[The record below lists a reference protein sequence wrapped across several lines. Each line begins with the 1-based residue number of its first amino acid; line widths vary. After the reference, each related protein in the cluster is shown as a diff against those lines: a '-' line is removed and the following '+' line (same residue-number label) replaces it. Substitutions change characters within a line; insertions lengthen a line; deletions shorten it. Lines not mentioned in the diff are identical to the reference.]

1 MVDRSR
7 AARAANRNKRLRGEG
22 SSAEESEEEGEED
35 GFGEE
40 SEEEQ
45 SEEKVTRGRGTR
57 GRAARGTNVHFNSRQ
72 RALPFGRSA
81 RGRGRAAANDNSLV
95 EKYGYQGAQ
104 QSRSARAKLRNLRR
118 GASVS
123 EEEDDADKDHE
134 EIERASD
141 SNSDIRDDEI
151 AEQLD
156 MQEDEFSNSVIE
168 DDQQD
173 LGNES
178 ESEDASIRGGR
189 RRRSA
194 QRSSES
200 GPYANKRATRSR
212 QVRY

>member
-1 MVDRSR
+1 M
-7 AARAANRNKRLRGEG
+7 
-22 SSAEESEEEGEED
+22 
-35 GFGEE
+35 
-40 SEEEQ
+40 
-45 SEEKVTRGRGTR
+45 
-57 GRAARGTNVHFNSRQ
+57 
-72 RALPFGRSA
+72 
-81 RGRGRAAANDNSLV
+81 
-95 EKYGYQGAQ
+95 
-104 QSRSARAKLRNLRR
+104 RNLKR

-123 EEEDDADKDHE
+123 EEDDAHQDDE

-173 LGNES
+173 LGEGS
-178 ESEDASIRGGR
+178 ESEDAGPRGR

-194 QRSSES
+194 QRSGQRSSES
-200 GPYANKRATRSR
+200 GNYAMNNNNNKRPSRNR